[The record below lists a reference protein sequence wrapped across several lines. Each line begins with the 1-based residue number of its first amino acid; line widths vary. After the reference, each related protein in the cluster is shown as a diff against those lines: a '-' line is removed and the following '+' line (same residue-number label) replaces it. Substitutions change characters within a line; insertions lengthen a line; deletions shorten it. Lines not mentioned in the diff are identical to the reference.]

1 MNHWKILGIEATTD
15 KRLIKLAYTE
25 ILKKTSPTEFPEE
38 FKDLRKAYE
47 LAIKEA
53 KRPAKNEGT
62 APNQVFEDGHEK
74 KGVINESFFDEEE
87 PSPAPTEVE
96 IVKPQPIELN
106 CVRSISELQAALNE
120 LYCNVLSRSDVEQW
134 KLLFSS
140 PLFWDVDQSQQ
151 VSFTLIDFFSENYFL
166 SATVFKFLDESMK
179 ISSELV
185 TNKNNHYRELAIA
198 LHHYIQ
204 SLPLRIDALSNIDHN
219 ISFEQLQQHLQ
230 LRNLI
235 EEQCIYSKLT
245 AEQLITLMQ
254 RINLVFYNDE
264 SLYLYVANYLWTLG
278 AYTEISKLL
287 ASLPEPTDASIDQL
301 RDLQAHAE
309 FKLKNYDI
317 ALTIYLA
324 QRELMKS
331 FYAMNMTKEIGLCYL
346 HLKNYEK
353 AYTYL
358 NSYFYTSPED
368 IDLRSALIIARRY
381 YIKDLKKNEESNALK
396 IATLQFEN
404 GRYKDA
410 LITTQTYP
418 LIFHADCNYLQALCL
433 AKLERLD
440 EAFDVFIAFIN
451 LHLQKQVDPWPLLV
465 DLFIYCPDSIDFNL
479 IMETI
484 AKKIQ
489 PSPNKFYKTPR
500 VLGSVQENI
509 YSQLE
514 LKTLDLPATDHD
526 GKPNKPMGYSLYADL
541 DYKQQYAWAML
552 HALMAKLANFEDKAI
567 VKQIKQ
573 AAIYAIKQAMPKITH
588 QPSWSLKFIHIAF
601 DIDDFDTCIK
611 LANIT
616 ISEFSNLPQTYYYKG
631 RSLAALDQYDAAIPI
646 LILAADKYGH
656 QRLGIYSLEFAVEC
670 CEKLVEHGQP
680 MHPDYND
687 ICLKLQTTKEVV
699 DAQSK

>member
-25 ILKKTSPTEFPEE
+25 LLKKTSPAEFPQE

-53 KRPAKNEGT
+53 KQPTQNEDK
-62 APNQVFEDGHEK
+62 APNQVFEDEYEK
-74 KGVINESFFDEEE
+74 QGVTNESFFDEEA
-87 PSPAPTEVE
+87 PSSASTEVE

-106 CVRSISELQAALNE
+106 CVRSIAELQIALNE
-120 LYCNVLSRSDVEQW
+120 LYCNVSSRSDVEQW
-134 KLLFSS
+134 KLLFSA

-151 VSFTLIDFFSENYFL
+151 VLFTLIDFLSEHYFL
-166 SATVFKFLDESMK
+166 SATVFKFLDESIK

-185 TNKNNHYRELAIA
+185 TSKNNHYRELAIA

-204 SLPLRIDALSNIDHN
+204 SLPLRIESPSNIDED
-219 ISFEQLQQHLQ
+219 ISFEQLHQHLQ

-245 AEQLITLMQ
+245 AKQLMILMQ
-254 RINLVFYNDE
+254 RVNLVFYNDE
-264 SLYLYVANYLWTLG
+264 SLYLYVANYLWTLD
-278 AYTEISKLL
+278 AYTEISKLVG
-287 ASLPEPTDASIDQL
+287 SLPPPTDASIEHL

-309 FKLKNYDI
+309 FKLENYDI

-324 QRELMKS
+324 QRELIKS
-331 FYAMNMTKEIGLCYL
+331 FYAMKMTKEIGLCYL
-346 HLKNYEK
+346 HLKDYEK
-353 AYTYL
+353 AYIFL
-358 NSYFYTSPED
+358 NSYFYIRPEE
-368 IDLRSALIIARRY
+368 IDLRSALIIARRH

-404 GRYKDA
+404 GRYQDA
-410 LITTQTYP
+410 LITTQTYS
-418 LIFHADCNYLQALCL
+418 LVFDANCNYLQALCL

-440 EAFDVFIAFIN
+440 EAFDVFIAFMN
-451 LHLQKQVDPWPLLV
+451 LHLQKLVDPWPLLV

-526 GKPNKPMGYSLYADL
+526 GKPTKPMGYALYPDL
-541 DYKQQYAWAML
+541 EYKQQYAWAML
-552 HALMAKLANFEDKAI
+552 HALMAKLVNIENEA
-567 VKQIKQ
+567 VKKQVKQ

-588 QPSWSLKFIHIAF
+588 QPSWSLKFIHLAF

-611 LANIT
+611 LVNIA
-616 ISEFSNLPQTYYYKG
+616 ISEFSNLPQAYYYKG
-631 RSLAALDQYDAAIPI
+631 RSLAALEQYNEAIPV
-646 LILAADKYGH
+646 LLLAADKYGD

-670 CEKLVEHGQP
+670 CEKLVELGQP
-680 MHPDYND
+680 MHANYND
-687 ICLKLQTTKEVV
+687 ICLKLQTTKEIV
-699 DAQSK
+699 DA